1 MFLAPLRRVV
11 AKAKRAMN
19 GHRVKRNVRRAS
31 RHISGPARIRL
42 APDQVACVCM
52 VKNAAYYLDVLLD
65 HHRARGVSHF
75 LFIDNGSE
83 DDTLVRLQLEPDVTV
98 IANHLPVAQYETQLR
113 GHIAR
118 RHIKGGWFL
127 FIDSDELMDIPLD
140 GPLTFGDLARY
151 CNGAGYEA
159 VISQSIDLFAAAP
172 LSDSESW
179 QYAQAVKRFDRYSLG
194 DVFSYDYHDS
204 RIGFYWHMRQN
215 RLSNPA
221 IQFKFGGMRHALFG
235 EKCALTKHSMVRNA
249 AHIDLYCHPH
259 CSNNVHCADFTLLLR
274 HYKFAGRYLE
284 RERLQVA
291 MGIWDHGEDQSRL
304 DRIRSEG
311 FRFDLA
317 QEHVF
322 TTPQALVDAGF
333 LTTSPR
339 VAALA
344 RKG

>member
-151 CNGAGYEA
+151 LLQRG
-159 VISQSIDLFAAAP
+159 
-172 LSDSESW
+172 
-179 QYAQAVKRFDRYSLG
+179 
-194 DVFSYDYHDS
+194 
-204 RIGFYWHMRQN
+204 
-215 RLSNPA
+215 RL
-221 IQFKFGGMRHALFG
+221 
-235 EKCALTKHSMVRNA
+235 
-249 AHIDLYCHPH
+249 
-259 CSNNVHCADFTLLLR
+259 
-274 HYKFAGRYLE
+274 
-284 RERLQVA
+284 
-291 MGIWDHGEDQSRL
+291 
-304 DRIRSEG
+304 
-311 FRFDLA
+311 
-317 QEHVF
+317 
-322 TTPQALVDAGF
+322 
-333 LTTSPR
+333 
-339 VAALA
+339 
-344 RKG
+344 